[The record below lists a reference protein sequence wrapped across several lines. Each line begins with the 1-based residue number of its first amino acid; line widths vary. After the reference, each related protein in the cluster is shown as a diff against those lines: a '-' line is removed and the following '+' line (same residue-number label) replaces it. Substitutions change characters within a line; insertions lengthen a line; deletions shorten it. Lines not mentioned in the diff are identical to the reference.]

1 MKMTPEERRVYDNF
15 LPGKISKNGFLGNDA
30 RHIHDIIKMDLHTLS
45 SLGLD
50 KEVVAERLQW
60 FIEEG
65 KKGLEGEVDLGE
77 FSVEIRWDRG
87 MGPCPFGEPGLYPKI
102 TAKIVNKDQ
111 KKEMRVSQ
119 LGVHMIREHGF
130 FGGKGSVFRLEPA
143 EVVRIIGL
151 KTE

>member
-1 MKMTPEERRVYDNF
+1 MKMTPEERRVYNNF
-15 LPGKISKNGFLGNDA
+15 LPGRISKDGFLGNDA
-30 RHIHDIIKMDLHTLS
+30 RHIHDIIQTDLHTLS

-50 KEVVAERLQW
+50 QEVVAERLQW

-102 TAKIVNKDQ
+102 MAKIVDKKQ
-111 KKEMRVSQ
+111 KKEIRYSQ
-119 LGVHMIREHGF
+119 LSVHMIGKHGF

-143 EVVRIIGL
+143 EVVKIGGI